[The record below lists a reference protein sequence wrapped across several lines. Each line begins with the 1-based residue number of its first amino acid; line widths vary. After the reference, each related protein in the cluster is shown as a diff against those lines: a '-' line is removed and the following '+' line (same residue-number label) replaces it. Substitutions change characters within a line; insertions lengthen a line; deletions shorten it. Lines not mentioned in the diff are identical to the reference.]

1 MVNRIIHMITRCG
14 TVKTLVLGIGNQILG
29 DDGVGVHVAQELA
42 KLIEEDE
49 AITVEDASTSGLNLL
64 DIIPGYD
71 KVVIIDA
78 IMTEEGEPGEIYRL
92 RPEDFSKSVHLTMSM
107 HDANLPTVL
116 EIGNKLIPEE
126 MPHEIV
132 IFAIE
137 VGEVQTFTEQMTIKV
152 KEAVPKV
159 LNLVLGELGKK

>member
-1 MVNRIIHMITRCG
+1 M
-14 TVKTLVLGIGNQILG
+14 KTLVLGIGNPILG
-29 DDGVGVHVAQELA
+29 DDGVGVHVARELA
-42 KLIEEDE
+42 KLIEDD

-64 DIIPGYD
+64 DIIPGYE
-71 KVVIIDA
+71 KVIIIDS

-92 RPEDFSKSVHLTMSM
+92 RPEDFSKSVHLTTLM
-107 HDANLPTVL
+107 HDANLPTVI
-116 EIGNKLIPEE
+116 EMGNKLIPEE

-137 VGEVQTFTEQMTIKV
+137 VEEIDKFTEEMTVKV
-152 KEAVPKV
+152 KEAVPKA

>member
-1 MVNRIIHMITRCG
+1 M
-14 TVKTLVLGIGNQILG
+14 KTLVLGIGNPILG

-42 KLIEEDE
+42 KLIEDD

-71 KVVIIDA
+71 KVIIIDA
-78 IMTEEGEPGEIYRL
+78 IRTEEGESGKIYRL
-92 RPEDFSKSVHLTMSM
+92 RPEDFSKSVHLTTSM
-107 HDANLPTVL
+107 HDANLPTVI
-116 EIGNKLIPEE
+116 EMGNKLIPDE
-126 MPHEIV
+126 MPSEIV

-137 VGEVQTFTEQMTIKV
+137 VEEIDKFTEEMTEKV

>member
-1 MVNRIIHMITRCG
+1 M
-14 TVKTLVLGIGNQILG
+14 KTLVLGIGNPILG

-42 KLIEEDE
+42 KLIEDD

-64 DIIPGYD
+64 DIIPGYN
-71 KVVIIDA
+71 KVIIIDA
-78 IMTEEGEPGEIYRL
+78 IRTEEGESGEIYRL
-92 RPEDFSKSVHLTMSM
+92 RPEDFSKSVHLTTSM
-107 HDANLPTVL
+107 HDANLPTVI
-116 EIGNKLIPEE
+116 EMGNKLIPEE
-126 MPHEIV
+126 MPSEIV

-137 VGEVQTFTEQMTIKV
+137 VEEIDKFTEEMTVKV

>member
-1 MVNRIIHMITRCG
+1 M
-14 TVKTLVLGIGNQILG
+14 KTLVLGIGNPILG

-42 KLIEEDE
+42 KQIKDD
-49 AITVEDASTSGLNLL
+49 AITVEDASTGGLNLL

-71 KVVIIDA
+71 KVIIIDA

-92 RPEDFSKSVHLTMSM
+92 RPEDFFKSVHLATSM
-107 HDANLPTVL
+107 HDANLPTVI
-116 EIGNKLIPEE
+116 EMGNKLIPEE
-126 MPHEIV
+126 MPSEIV

-137 VGEVQTFTEQMTIKV
+137 VEEIDKFTEEMTVKV

-159 LNLVLGELGKK
+159 VDLVLGELGKK

>member
-1 MVNRIIHMITRCG
+1 M
-14 TVKTLVLGIGNQILG
+14 KTLVLGIGNPILG

-42 KLIEEDE
+42 KLIEDD

-71 KVVIIDA
+71 KVIIIDA

-92 RPEDFSKSVHLTMSM
+92 RPEDFSKSVHLTTSM
-107 HDANLPTVL
+107 HDANLPTVI
-116 EIGNKLIPEE
+116 EIGNKLMPEE
-126 MPHEIV
+126 MPSEIA

-137 VGEVQTFTEQMTIKV
+137 VEEIDEFTEEMTVRV

-159 LNLVLGELGKK
+159 LNLVFEELDKK

>member
-1 MVNRIIHMITRCG
+1 M
-14 TVKTLVLGIGNQILG
+14 KTLVLGIGNPILG

-42 KLIEEDE
+42 ELIEDD

-71 KVVIIDA
+71 KVIIIDA
-78 IMTEEGEPGEIYRL
+78 IMTEEGELGEIYRL
-92 RPEDFSKSVHLTMSM
+92 RPEDFFKSVHLTTSM
-107 HDANLPTVL
+107 HDANLPTVI
-116 EIGNKLIPEE
+116 EMGNKLIPEE

-132 IFAIE
+132 IFAIKVE
-137 VGEVQTFTEQMTIKV
+137 EIDKFTEEMTVKV

-159 LNLVLGELGKK
+159 LNIVLEELGEK